1 MTLADL
7 AWLYESGLA
16 ERIVA
21 LARAGTA
28 VVGICGGYQ
37 MLGEALLDPI
47 GAEAQAGAHATG
59 LGLLPIQTTFAGDKR
74 TVQVQATLQ
83 APTGPFADLQG
94 IPVHGYEIHM
104 GRSQGTNETLLPL
117 CRVGQEAGGHPDG
130 AISADGRIWGTYLH
144 GLFDNN
150 TLRHAW
156 LHSLGWQGEGQLF
169 DRQRAYNRLA
179 DHFRAHLD
187 LAAIRQLIW
196 G

>member
-21 LARAGTA
+21 LARSGTA

-37 MLGEALLDPI
+37 MLGEALLDPAGVEAEP
-47 GAEAQAGAHATG
+47 GAQATG

-74 TVQVQATLQ
+74 TIQVQATLQ
-83 APTGPFADLQG
+83 ASTGPFVDLQG
-94 IPVHGYEIHM
+94 IPVQGYEIHM
-104 GRSQGTNETLLPL
+104 GRSQGSGETVLPL
-117 CRVGQEAGGHPDG
+117 CHIGPEAGGHPDG
-130 AISADGRIWGTYLH
+130 AISVDGRVWGSYLH

-150 TLRHAW
+150 TFRHAW

-196 G
+196 